1 MVYLGLG
8 KSEKERERLLR
19 KILVFIYQG
28 WIVGGDACVW
38 WRHDEEEIE
47 PIYDTMICWWL
58 VYKLPP
64 HHWTGLNYVNWI
76 MSRSVLAIKLSLFRL
91 ISSINYPQIIQFV

>member
-38 WRHDEEEIE
+38 WRHGEEEIE
-47 PIYDTMICWWL
+47 PIYDTIKHAGGWSISC
-58 VYKLPP
+58 
-64 HHWTGLNYVNWI
+64 HHTTGLD
-76 MSRSVLAIKLSLFRL
+76 
-91 ISSINYPQIIQFV
+91 